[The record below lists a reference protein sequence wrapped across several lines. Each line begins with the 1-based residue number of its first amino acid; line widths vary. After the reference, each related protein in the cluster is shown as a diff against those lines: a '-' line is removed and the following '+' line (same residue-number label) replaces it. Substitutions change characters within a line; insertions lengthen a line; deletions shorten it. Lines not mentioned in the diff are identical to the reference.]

1 MKAKANHPDLSGLV
15 QNIKK
20 CLADVPELVHCWRF
34 LTGVVYALNQYYQ
47 ITNRYPFT
55 KVADEN
61 EYIQE
66 TDDVLTSI
74 LDNQPPKE
82 SWLRGFYYNA
92 ALMRL
97 DAAYER
103 LFKAYLDGNLIKK
116 EERKCTSCGK
126 DKIDGPYMYKK
137 IRDDFSSLFPEKEYQ
152 ESNFGKVRGE
162 VNSLKH
168 YVGGADLTEREQPEL
183 LHRALTELVAFLMD
197 SIVSKELFKKFS
209 EKGIIVGRKT
219 SRK

>member
-1 MKAKANHPDLSGLV
+1 MKTNANHPDLSDLV

-20 CLADVPELVHCWRF
+20 CLANVPELVHCWRF
-34 LTGVVYALNQYYQ
+34 LTGAVYALNQYYQ
-47 ITNRYPFT
+47 ITNRYPPS
-55 KVADEN
+55 KVNDEN
-61 EYIQE
+61 KYIQE

-103 LFKAYLDGNLIKK
+103 LFKACLDGNLIKK
-116 EERKCTSCGK
+116 EERKCTTCGK
-126 DKIDGPYMYKK
+126 DKIDGHYMYKK

-152 ESNFGKVRGE
+152 KSNFGKVRHE

-168 YVGGADLTEREQPEL
+168 YEGGADLTEREKPEL
-183 LHRALTELVAFLMD
+183 LHRALTELVAFLRD
-197 SIVSKELFKKFS
+197 PKVTEELVKKFS
-209 EKGIIVGRKT
+209 GKGIVVGRKQ
-219 SRK
+219 SHK